1 MHEFRK
7 LAEFNLANLRNSCIL
22 ICETHP
28 KNLTEWNNIFH
39 PLIFNT
45 SKYKRV
51 DKVNVTY
58 SFIRLEFLLKTSFG
72 KCFNLLFESVLQQK
86 RKSVL
91 TQIVKG

>member
-1 MHEFRK
+1 MKHYFPSV
-7 LAEFNLANLRNSCIL
+7 NLQYIK
-22 ICETHP
+22 IKKE
-28 KNLTEWNNIFH
+28 
-39 PLIFNT
+39 
-45 SKYKRV
+45 V
-51 DKVNVTY
+51 DKVNMTY